1 MQCSASALY
10 LFKGENTFGKTE
22 ALQARA
28 GGAWK
33 KISQMLFFYFLFEQA
48 FMKIDSDT
56 HIRKG
61 FNQLGLHS

>member
-1 MQCSASALY
+1 MQCSVTALY
-10 LFKGENTFGKTE
+10 LFKGENTFGETE

-28 GGAWK
+28 GGTWK
-33 KISQMLFFYFLFEQA
+33 EIAQLLVFDFLFEQA

-61 FNQLGLHS
+61 FNQLGLHG